1 MTTSEKNT
9 LIEWATHEV
18 DTRLKAVQRASPY
31 KDTPKLFKALGECKE
46 AERMLNKLKLLLRN
60 L

>member
-18 DTRLKAVQRASPY
+18 DARLKAVQRASPY
-31 KDTPKLFKALGECKE
+31 KDTPKLFRALGECKE
-46 AERMLNKLKLLLRN
+46 AERVLKNLRLLLRK